1 MGRDYVWVMLRHT
14 LIPLSLAVFFR
25 VCATRCKPC
34 WCKRWQGLLTEAEH
48 ACITVWSAQL
58 ISCESRLK
66 DEGLCYQF
74 NSLGL
79 FVPAFANQLILYLAP
94 LIKLRLCSA
103 LCKGSNNLDSSL
115 YLSRSDSICALCV
128 CVQIHYTFLNISMSS
143 RYTTWTVILTYLL
156 SVTQRRGCRAL
167 IYKLPQSIISPHEL

>member
-14 LIPLSLAVFFR
+14 LIPLSRAVFFR

-58 ISCESRLK
+58 ISCESRVK

-79 FVPAFANQLILYLAP
+79 FVPAFVNQLILYLAP

-115 YLSRSDSICALCV
+115 YLSRSDSICALCACADSLHISEYFYVQSVHNLDGNPHLSPV
-128 CVQIHYTFLNISMSS
+128 CDS
-143 RYTTWTVILTYLL
+143 
-156 SVTQRRGCRAL
+156 TQRM
-167 IYKLPQSIISPHEL
+167 